1 MKTRF
6 LALAALVL
14 GLASCQTEPEGLDV
28 NVGGEVDSYITV
40 SLPETT
46 RANSHLGAFDNVV
59 EDADYTIRYIF
70 QVFYGETESKATRQV
85 IYTDSDH
92 VSFPVRL
99 VPNRHYNFVVW
110 ADVVP
115 ADGKVMNTIVDYDQ
129 AADYHYNTADL
140 KDITIIDENGHEWKE
155 MDETR
160 DAFTGQYDTAVDGDG
175 TPYTGAKNISFTLT
189 RPFAKLRII
198 TTDMEQL
205 NDLVIAPTTAEV
217 EYTTD
222 LFASFNAFAGAVNE
236 SDKLN
241 KTHETFAIKTYE
253 DNEYDKSMVLFTDYL
268 FAADQ
273 DEEVNFTL
281 SVYDQY
287 EAIIG
292 KTINFNTPIP
302 ARRNYLT
309 TISGNILTDGNK
321 IEVTVTDEFAN
332 AGTSTDAPYYQ
343 QTISSAAEFYK
354 ALENGGEYIVISD
367 FLINYA
373 YVPAPQRTAALGNT
387 TPTTTLINLNGMTI
401 TVDNDTNEAF
411 VDINRG
417 ALIIAGEGAI
427 DHIGD
432 GNGKLVDNGDVV
444 VTDNAVVD
452 EKVADVKTGI
462 EALKHICENGGEF
475 TFTEDLESS
484 DVVFVKTANPVVING
499 NNFTLTSSAN
509 RAIRATVANANI
521 TVNNLNVKV
530 TTERVGTSDIR
541 GFSIDDVTNASL
553 TLNNCSVD
561 FTPDS
566 AFDWSYAVNVVG
578 GSKHKVTINGGT
590 YEGANVINVWG
601 DNQTINIDGATLT
614 SIYRYNESYRGQ
626 CIRLEGTGCHVTV
639 KNSIFNGEHASV
651 LGEKTPGANTIVFE
665 NNTDN
670 TMYFDDNTYFVAS
683 AEKLQKA
690 VNVTDKDEINIKLI
704 NDIVGDAVLVI
715 QKQGVKINID
725 GDNHKFNGYIKV
737 HSNSYHYADAA
748 LNIKNVN
755 FETAQASVNFIEA
768 LENGAE
774 RYSTNITAENCTFT
788 ATGEAVD
795 TAVGLQIK
803 SSKNAKVLNCTA
815 TDMHSLIQAQSC
827 DETVVVKDCTING
840 KNGVAFKQVKA
851 ATVEGTTIVAR
862 EYGIRFDGNIDNYGI
877 VVKNNNITAA
887 QPFIIRKMTG
897 KNNTI
902 ALEGTNT
909 LNTTAE
915 GDYQIVVTNG
925 ADDAAY
931 VIPTGT
937 YTLTG
942 ADNFFVFPSVATVNS
957 AEELVAALAKNTTFI
972 TLASDIDLAN
982 VAWTPAGTS
991 AKPWYGIFD
1000 GNNKKISNLTINGTD
1015 YAALI
1020 AYSGANST
1028 IKNLSLENVDI
1039 NSTKHAAGVV
1049 CVAEEG
1055 LTLNNVK
1062 VSGNIVAASYAG
1074 GIMHNGANATI
1085 KNCENSANV
1094 SAQRAGGIASWV
1106 TVGAVIDSVV
1116 NRGTITGTVGASGIA
1131 HGFAGSIKNA
1141 TNYGDVSSANYE
1153 AAAGIAGVQ
1162 KAASTY
1168 EYCYNYGNVTST
1180 YDDANASA
1188 AGILGQTAGS
1198 ASTLKYCA
1206 NYGEIKA
1213 EKSYAAGIAYS
1224 LYGTI
1229 NASYCYNN
1237 GAVYGAD
1244 GAGAIAPK
1252 AQYGTGDKASYCL
1265 NAGAI
1270 TSEGN
1275 VYQGSNNNVSSFY
1288 YKNGELLNVS
1298 NNTVTTANDAL
1309 AALNGGTDANF
1320 FKLDNGVIVVK

>member
-14 GLASCQTEPEGLDV
+14 GLASCQTEPEGLEV
-28 NVGGEVDSYITV
+28 NVGGEVDTYVTV

-46 RANSHLGAFDNVV
+46 RANSHLGAFENVV
-59 EDADYTIRYIF
+59 ADADYTIRYIF
-70 QVFYGETESKATRQV
+70 QVFYGEDESKADRQV
-85 IYTDSDH
+85 IYTDNEE

-115 ADGKVMNTIVDYDQ
+115 TEGKTPNTIYELTKEEAA
-129 AADYHYNTADL
+129 AADYHYNTLNL
-140 KDITIIDENGHEWKE
+140 KNITIIDVENGHEWQE

-160 DAFTGQYDTAVDGDG
+160 DAFTGQYDTAVDGDK

-189 RPFAKLRII
+189 RPFAKLRVI

-205 NDLVIAPTTAEV
+205 NDLVIEPKTAKV
-217 EYTTD
+217 VYTTD

-253 DNEYDKSMVLFTDYL
+253 DNERDKSMVLFTDYL

-273 DEEVNFTL
+273 DEVVNFTL
-281 SVYDQY
+281 SVFDQNNV
-287 EAIIG
+287 IIG
-292 KTINFNTPIP
+292 KETNFNTPIP

-332 AGTSTDAPYYQ
+332 AGTFTNAPYYQ
-343 QTISSAAEFYK
+343 QTISSVAELLAAIK
-354 ALENGGEYIVISD
+354 ANSGEYILISD
-367 FLINYA
+367 LDVNSI
-373 YVPAPQRTAALGNT
+373 TASTQAATRAAGTGT
-387 TPTTTLINLNGMTI
+387 TINLNGYTI
-401 TVDNDTNEAF
+401 KLQKDIVIPEGNTLIINNDPVDNAGDKLGAVVNAGGQLVNNGTLNIKGGAF
-411 VDINRG
+411 G
-417 ALIIAGEGAI
+417 ANTIEN
-427 DHIGD
+427 
-432 GNGKLVDNGDVV
+432 NGKVNVNGGELDDEAIEN
-444 VTDNAVVD
+444 TDNAVVGSFIYSAD
-452 EKVADVKTGI
+452 DLQTAVEAAVAGTANEFTLAANIEGEVVVVIQQPDVK
-462 EALKHICENGGEF
+462 
-475 TFTEDLESS
+475 
-484 DVVFVKTANPVVING
+484 
-499 NNFTLTSSAN
+499 
-509 RAIRATVANANI
+509 I
-521 TVNNLNVKV
+521 T
-530 TTERVGTSDIR
+530 
-541 GFSIDDVTNASL
+541 
-553 TLNNCSVD
+553 
-561 FTPDS
+561 
-566 AFDWSYAVNVVG
+566 
-578 GSKHKVTINGGT
+578 
-590 YEGANVINVWG
+590 
-601 DNQTINIDGATLT
+601 IDGA
-614 SIYRYNESYRGQ
+614 
-626 CIRLEGTGCHVTV
+626 
-639 KNSIFNGEHASV
+639 
-651 LGEKTPGANTIVFE
+651 
-665 NNTDN
+665 D
-670 TMYFDDNTYFVAS
+670 
-683 AEKLQKA
+683 
-690 VNVTDKDEINIKLI
+690 
-704 NDIVGDAVLVI
+704 
-715 QKQGVKINID
+715 
-725 GDNHKFNGYIKV
+725 HKFKGYIKV

-774 RYSTNITAENCTFT
+774 RYSTNITVENCTFT

-803 SSKNAKVLNCTA
+803 ASKWAKVLNCTA

-862 EYGIRFDGNIDNYGI
+862 EYGIRFDGNTDNYGI
-877 VVKNNNITAA
+877 VVKNNNVTAA
-887 QPFIIRKMTG
+887 QPFIVRKMTG

-902 ALEGTNT
+902 VLEGQNT
-909 LNTTAE
+909 FTTDE
-915 GDYQIVVTNG
+915 YFKIVITNG
-925 ADDAAY
+925 SDDEAY
-931 VIPTGT
+931 VAPTGT

-942 ADNFFVFPSVATVNS
+942 AEAYNVFPDYVNIATE
-957 AEELVAALAKNTTFI
+957 AELKDAFALGIRNISLNA
-972 TLASDIDLAN
+972 DIALTE
-982 VAWTPAGTS
+982 AWTPVGNAE
-991 AKPWYGIFD
+991 KPWYGVFD
-1000 GNNKKISNLTINGTD
+1000 GKNHKISGLTVEGVE
-1015 YAALI
+1015 YAAFI
-1020 AYSGANST
+1020 SHTAANST
-1028 IKNLSLENVDI
+1028 VKNLTLENVNL

-1085 KNCENSANV
+1085 KDCENNANV
-1094 SAQRAGGIASWV
+1094 TANRAGGIASWA
-1106 TVGAVIDSVV
+1106 TVGANIENVV
-1116 NRGTITGTVGASGIA
+1116 NNGTITGGVGASGIA

-1188 AGILGQTAGS
+1188 AGILGQSAGS

-1252 AQYGTGDKASYCL
+1252 AQFGAGDKANYCL
-1265 NAGAI
+1265 NAGTI
-1270 TSEGN
+1270 TSEGK
-1275 VYQGSNNNVSSFY
+1275 VYQGSDNNVSSFY
-1288 YKNGELLNVS
+1288 YNNGELLNVS

>member
-28 NVGGEVDSYITV
+28 NVGGEVDTYVTV

-115 ADGKVMNTIVDYDQ
+115 ADGKLMDTIVDYDQ
-129 AADYHYNTADL
+129 TADYHYNTTDL
-140 KDITIIDENGHEWKE
+140 MKITIIDVENGHEWEE

-160 DAFTGQYDTAVDGDG
+160 DAFTGQYDTAVDGDK
-175 TPYTGAKNISFTLT
+175 TPYTGAKNISFSLT

-253 DNEYDKSMVLFTDYL
+253 DNEFDKSMVLFTDYL
-268 FAADQ
+268 FAAYQ

-332 AGTSTDAPYYQ
+332 AGTSTNAPYYQ

-373 YVPAPQRTAALGNT
+373 YVPAPQRTAAIENAA
-387 TPTTTLINLNGMTI
+387 PVTTLINLNGMTI
-401 TVDNDTNEAF
+401 TVDNDTTDAF
-411 VDINRG
+411 VTLNG
-417 ALIIAGEGAI
+417 GSLHIAGEGTI
-427 DHIGD
+427 EGS
-432 GNGKLVDNGDVV
+432 GKLIEGDVV
-444 VTDNAVVD
+444 VTGGAEIDSN
-452 EKVADVKTGI
+452 VADAKTGLD
-462 EALKHICENGGEF
+462 ALVYICNNGGEF
-475 TFTEDLESS
+475 TFTEDLTAEE
-484 DVVFVKTANPVVING
+484 VIWVKTSNPVVING
-499 NNFTLTSSAN
+499 NGKTFYTSAN
-509 RAIRATVANANI
+509 RAIRVEKSKANL
-521 TVNNLNVKV
+521 TVNDLNIVSSAV
-530 TTERVGTSDIR
+530 MIYPSDVR
-541 GFSIDDVTNASL
+541 GISIDPSL
-553 TLNNCSVD
+553 TEVQMTLNNCSID
-561 FTPDS
+561 FTDKT
-566 AFDWSYAVNVVG
+566 ANDWTYAVNVSG
-578 GSKHKVTINGGT
+578 NGTGHKVTVNGGT
-590 YEGANVINVWG
+590 YEGANVVNAH
-601 DNQTINIDGATLT
+601 GA
-614 SIYRYNESYRGQ
+614 
-626 CIRLEGTGCHVTV
+626 
-639 KNSIFNGEHASV
+639 K
-651 LGEKTPGANTIVFE
+651 NTIVVKNATLNSLYPNSDLYYGACIWVLQNQESSVYAEGNTFNGSNAMAFNLGTGTALE
-665 NNTDN
+665 EKNNIDN
-670 TMYFDDNTYFVAS
+670 TKYFDDNTYFVAS
-683 AEKLQKA
+683 AEKLQEA

-704 NDIVGDAVLVI
+704 NDLVGDVTVV
-715 QKQGVKINID
+715 QKPGVKITID
-725 GDNHKFNGYIKV
+725 GEDKKFNGSIKV
-737 HSNSYHYADAA
+737 HSNSNYYDDAA
-748 LNIKNVN
+748 LTIKNVN
-755 FETAQASVNFIEA
+755 FETSAAGINIIEA
-768 LENGAE
+768 LENGSK
-774 RYSTNITAENCTFT
+774 RYSQNITVENCTFT
-788 ATGEAVD
+788 ATGDAVN
-795 TAVGLQIK
+795 TSVAVQVK
-803 SSKNAKVLNCTA
+803 A
-815 TDMHSLIQAQSC
+815 TRGVTVTGCAAIDMHSLIQAQSC
-827 DETVVVKDCTING
+827 DTGDVKVINSIVNG
-840 KNGVAFKQVKA
+840 KNGVAFKQVKS
-851 ATVEGTTIVAR
+851 ATVEGTSINAL
-862 EYGIRFDGNIDNYGI
+862 EYGIRYDGNIDNYGI
-877 VVKNNNITAA
+877 VVKNNNVTAN
-887 QPFIIRKMTG
+887 QPLIVRKMTG

-1028 IKNLSLENVDI
+1028 IKNLSLENIDI

-1162 KAASTY
+1162 KAASSY

-1188 AGILGQTAGS
+1188 AGILGQSAGS

-1252 AQYGTGDKASYCL
+1252 AQFGAGDKANYCL

-1288 YKNGELLNVS
+1288 YNNGELLNVS

>member
-28 NVGGEVDSYITV
+28 NVGGEQDTYVTV

-115 ADGKVMNTIVDYDQ
+115 AGDKTLNTIVDYDQ
-129 AADYHYNTADL
+129 TADYHYNTADL

-205 NDLVIAPTTAEV
+205 NDLVIKPTTAEV

-273 DEEVNFTL
+273 DEVVNFTL
-281 SVYDQY
+281 SVYDQG

-332 AGTSTDAPYYQ
+332 AGTSTNAPYYQ
-343 QTISSAAEFYK
+343 QTISSVAELLAAIK
-354 ALENGGEYIVISD
+354 ANSGEYILISD
-367 FLINYA
+367 LDVNSI
-373 YVPAPQRTAALGNT
+373 TASTQAATRAAGTGT
-387 TPTTTLINLNGMTI
+387 TINLNGYTI
-401 TVDNDTNEAF
+401 KLQKDIVIPEGNTLIINNDPVDNAGDKLGAVVNAGGQLVNNGTLNIKGGAF
-411 VDINRG
+411 G
-417 ALIIAGEGAI
+417 ANTIEN
-427 DHIGD
+427 
-432 GNGKLVDNGDVV
+432 NGKVNVNGGELDDEAIEN
-444 VTDNAVVD
+444 TDNAVVGSFIYSAD
-452 EKVADVKTGI
+452 DLQTAVEAAVAGTANEFTLAANIEGEVVVVIQQPDVK
-462 EALKHICENGGEF
+462 
-475 TFTEDLESS
+475 
-484 DVVFVKTANPVVING
+484 
-499 NNFTLTSSAN
+499 
-509 RAIRATVANANI
+509 I
-521 TVNNLNVKV
+521 T
-530 TTERVGTSDIR
+530 
-541 GFSIDDVTNASL
+541 
-553 TLNNCSVD
+553 
-561 FTPDS
+561 
-566 AFDWSYAVNVVG
+566 
-578 GSKHKVTINGGT
+578 
-590 YEGANVINVWG
+590 
-601 DNQTINIDGATLT
+601 IDGA
-614 SIYRYNESYRGQ
+614 
-626 CIRLEGTGCHVTV
+626 
-639 KNSIFNGEHASV
+639 
-651 LGEKTPGANTIVFE
+651 
-665 NNTDN
+665 D
-670 TMYFDDNTYFVAS
+670 
-683 AEKLQKA
+683 
-690 VNVTDKDEINIKLI
+690 
-704 NDIVGDAVLVI
+704 
-715 QKQGVKINID
+715 
-725 GDNHKFNGYIKV
+725 HKFKGYIKV

-774 RYSTNITAENCTFT
+774 RYSTNITVENCTFT

-803 SSKNAKVLNCTA
+803 ASKWAKVLNCTA

-862 EYGIRFDGNIDNYGI
+862 EYGIRFDGNTDNYGI
-877 VVKNNNITAA
+877 VVKNNNVTAA
-887 QPFIIRKMTG
+887 QPFIVRKMTG

-902 ALEGTNT
+902 VLEGQNT
-909 LNTTAE
+909 FTTDE
-915 GDYQIVVTNG
+915 YFKIVITNG
-925 ADDAAY
+925 SDDEAY
-931 VIPTGT
+931 VAPTGT

-942 ADNFFVFPSVATVNS
+942 AEAYNVFPDYVNIATE
-957 AEELVAALAKNTTFI
+957 AELKDAFALGIRNISLNA
-972 TLASDIDLAN
+972 DIALTE
-982 VAWTPAGTS
+982 AWTPVGNAE
-991 AKPWYGIFD
+991 KPWYGVFD
-1000 GNNKKISNLTINGTD
+1000 GKNHKISGLTVEGVE
-1015 YAALI
+1015 YAAFI
-1020 AYSGANST
+1020 SHTAANST
-1028 IKNLSLENVDI
+1028 VKNLTLENVNL

-1085 KNCENSANV
+1085 KDCENNANV
-1094 SAQRAGGIASWV
+1094 TANRAGGIASWA
-1106 TVGAVIDSVV
+1106 TVGANIENVV
-1116 NRGTITGTVGASGIA
+1116 NNGTITGGVGASGIA

-1188 AGILGQTAGS
+1188 AGILGQSAGS

-1252 AQYGTGDKASYCL
+1252 AQFGAGDKANYCL
-1265 NAGAI
+1265 NAGTI
-1270 TSEGN
+1270 TSEGK
-1275 VYQGSNNNVSSFY
+1275 VYQGSDNNVSSFY
-1288 YKNGELLNVS
+1288 YNNGELLNVS